1 MKSLLNEYIYKTN
14 KEFYKCSL
22 SKILKELKKCL
33 KIEDDCKK
41 KQKNIQNGGG
51 VVNNII
57 DVLLNNFKKKLNNI
71 ISKCIIEL

>member
-33 KIEDDCKK
+33 KIEEDCEKK
-41 KQKNIQNGGG
+41 KKYTKWWWCHQ
-51 VVNNII
+51 
-57 DVLLNNFKKKLNNI
+57 
-71 ISKCIIEL
+71 